1 MKESP
6 KKKMTPGNKV
16 RFGGS
21 PIGITP
27 MKGLTLTGLYVSFAF
42 IVYCFIL
49 MNNYFSKKSSFIQSD
64 DDDEEIAVIPYVSS
78 SVMILFLSRMRLYL

>member
-27 MKGLTLTGLYVSFAF
+27 MKDLTLTGLYVPFVLT
-42 IVYCFIL
+42 VYCFIL
-49 MNNYFSKKSSFIQSD
+49 MNYYFSKKSSFVQSD
-64 DDDEEIAVIPYVSS
+64 DDDEEIAVVP
-78 SVMILFLSRMRLYL
+78 